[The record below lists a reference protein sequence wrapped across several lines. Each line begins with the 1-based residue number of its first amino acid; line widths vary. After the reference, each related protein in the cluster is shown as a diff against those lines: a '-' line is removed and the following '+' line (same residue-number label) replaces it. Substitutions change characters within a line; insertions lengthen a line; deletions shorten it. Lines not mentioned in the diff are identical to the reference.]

1 VKVFVISLKRSP
13 ERRNHIRQQLESL
26 GINFEFFDAVD
37 GKAETNHGLFRNYN
51 YSKRLWLTSGRM
63 PSAGELGCYASHYL
77 LWQKCVDLHEPILI
91 IEDDAQVDEQ
101 LRKLLTVIAQKVN
114 EYGFLRLEEATKS
127 CQLFVKESHSNYS
140 IGFMSENFNGTRS
153 YAIAP
158 QAAEKLLNGSKRW
171 CMPVDNYIGSLYLHG
186 MPSFLLQPSVIR
198 NPGDFN
204 STIQLGEER
213 RAKWYRKISRELY
226 SLYKKVQMQKCN
238 KQYQ

>member
-1 VKVFVISLKRSP
+1 MVRYVMWKQRG
-13 ERRNHIRQQLESL
+13 E
-26 GINFEFFDAVD
+26 
-37 GKAETNHGLFRNYN
+37 KAKGF
-51 YSKRLWLTSGRM
+51 
-63 PSAGELGCYASHYL
+63 
-77 LWQKCVDLHEPILI
+77 LI

-101 LRKLLTVIAQKVN
+101 LRKLLTVIAQKVTK
-114 EYGFLRLEEATKS
+114 YGFLRLEEATKS

-158 QAAEKLLNGSKRW
+158 QAAEKLLNGSQRW

-198 NPGDFN
+198 NSGDFN
-204 STIQLGEER
+204 STIQLGEEK